1 MLRGMQSGP
10 ATCRNGFTLV
20 EVLTVLAVVA
30 VLAALAAPS
39 WRHLLAGTS
48 LRAASR
54 QTVAALHLARQQ
66 ALTSGRPVTACPSF
80 DGRRCAAGAP
90 GWVLFRKA
98 QSGPAGL
105 IQPGDVL
112 LQAWRMPPGVH
123 VAATRDYA
131 SFLPQTSAASTTTF
145 GFCHAASPG
154 LQLEVIVS
162 QTGRVRATR
171 PGPAS
176 TPARSACP
184 R

>member
-1 MLRGMQSGP
+1 MPTRPLAR
-10 ATCRNGFTLV
+10 RHGFTLV
-20 EVLTVLAVVA
+20 EVLAVLTLAGL
-30 VLAALAAPS
+30 LAALALPG
-39 WRHLLAGTS
+39 WRNLLAGTA

-80 DGRRCAAGAP
+80 DGQRCQAGAT
-90 GWVLFRKA
+90 GWILFRKA
-98 QSGPAGL
+98 QPGPAGQR
-105 IQPGDVL
+105 QPDDQL
-112 LQAWRMPPGVH
+112 LQAWRMPPGVQ

-131 SFLPQTSAASTTTF
+131 SFLPQTSAAATTTF
-145 GFCHAASPG
+145 GFCHRAAPD
-154 LQLEVIVS
+154 LRLDVIVS

-171 PGPAS
+171 LDPAS